1 MNKKRLAERVLGAVL
16 VCSFGF
22 ILYSA
27 FLDYEGE
34 QFVDRNT
41 RIPLQ
46 TSFNEPLDLPAPP
59 EPVASPE
66 TTAEEMFVP
75 QKEVDTESAMNASVL
90 EQGKPN
96 AWVIQVGSFSSLE
109 KADEISNQLM
119 AQDYRAY
126 HRAISANTGQLYR
139 VLIGP
144 YTNAEE
150 AIRHQRAVDSLLDI
164 STLLMKFEP

>member
-1 MNKKRLAERVLGAVL
+1 LNKKRLAERVLGAVL

-27 FLDYEGE
+27 FLDYQGE

-41 RIPLQ
+41 QIPLQ
-46 TSFNEPLDLPAPP
+46 TSFAEPLDLPAPP
-59 EPVASPE
+59 EPVPTPE
-66 TTAEEMFVP
+66 TTADKIFLPSE
-75 QKEVDTESAMNASVL
+75 EVDAESAIGAQVL
-90 EQGKPN
+90 EQGKPS
-96 AWVIQVGSFSSLE
+96 AWVIQVGSFSSVE
-109 KADEISNQLM
+109 KADEITDQLID
-119 AQDYRAY
+119 QDYRAY
-126 HRAISANTGQLYR
+126 NRAISSNSKSLYR

-150 AIRHQRAVDSLLDI
+150 AIRHQREVDSMLDI

>member
-75 QKEVDTESAMNASVL
+75 QEEVDAESAMNASVL

-96 AWVIQVGSFSSLE
+96 AWVIQVGSFSSL
-109 KADEISNQLM
+109 
-119 AQDYRAY
+119 
-126 HRAISANTGQLYR
+126 
-139 VLIGP
+139 
-144 YTNAEE
+144 
-150 AIRHQRAVDSLLDI
+150 
-164 STLLMKFEP
+164 

>member
-1 MNKKRLAERVLGAVL
+1 MNKKRLSERILGAVL

-41 RIPLQ
+41 QIPVQ
-46 TSFNEPLDLPAPP
+46 TTFVEPLDLPESP
-59 EPVASPE
+59 EPVPALN

-75 QKEVDTESAMNASVL
+75 REEVESQAVLEAPVL

-96 AWVIQVGSFSSLE
+96 AWIIQVGSFSSLE
-109 KADEISNQLM
+109 KADEIRDQLID
-119 AQDYRAY
+119 QDYRAY
-126 HRAISANTGQLYR
+126 HRVISASSGSLYR

-150 AIRHQRAVDSLLDI
+150 AVRHQRSVDTMLDI
-164 STLLMKFEP
+164 TTMLMKFEP

>member
-75 QKEVDTESAMNASVL
+75 QEEVDAESAMTASVL
-90 EQGKPN
+90 EQGKPKP
-96 AWVIQVGSFSSLE
+96 WVIKVGRYTSLE
-109 KADEISNQLM
+109 KAYEIRNQLM
-119 AQDYRAY
+119 SQDYRAY
-126 HRAISANTGQLYR
+126 HRA
-139 VLIGP
+139 
-144 YTNAEE
+144 
-150 AIRHQRAVDSLLDI
+150 
-164 STLLMKFEP
+164 

>member
-41 RIPLQ
+41 QIPVQ
-46 TSFNEPLDLPAPP
+46 TSFNEPLNLPPPP

-66 TTAEEMFVP
+66 TSAEEIFVP
-75 QKEVDTESAMNASVL
+75 QEEVDAESAVDAPVL
-90 EQGKPN
+90 EEGRPS
-96 AWVIQVGSFSSLE
+96 AWVIQVGSFSSVE
-109 KADEISNQLM
+109 KADEISNQLID
-119 AQDYRAY
+119 QDYRAY
-126 HRAISANTGQLYR
+126 HRTISANSGPLYR

-150 AIRHQRAVDSLLDI
+150 AIRHQRAVDSLLDL

>member
-41 RIPLQ
+41 RIPVQ
-46 TSFNEPLDLPAPP
+46 TSFNEPLDLPP
-59 EPVASPE
+59 EPVATPE
-66 TTAEEMFVP
+66 TTAREMFVP
-75 QKEVDTESAMNASVL
+75 QEEVAPESAVNASVL
-90 EQGKPN
+90 EEGEPN
-96 AWVIQVGSFSSLE
+96 AWVIQVGSFSSEE
-109 KADEISNQLM
+109 KADEISNQLI

-126 HRAISANTGQLYR
+126 HRAISANSGQLYR

-150 AIRHQRAVDSLLDI
+150 AIRHQRAVDSELDI

>member
-1 MNKKRLAERVLGAVL
+1 LNKKRLAERVLGAVL

-41 RIPLQ
+41 RIPVQ
-46 TSFNEPLDLPAPP
+46 TSSMEPLDLPDPP
-59 EPVASPE
+59 EPVASPDTSAAE
-66 TTAEEMFVP
+66 IFVPEEEASAEEALDAP
-75 QKEVDTESAMNASVL
+75 VL
-90 EQGKPN
+90 DQGEPN

-109 KADEISNQLM
+109 KADEVRDQLIG
-119 AQDYRAY
+119 QDYRAY
-126 HRAISANTGQLYR
+126 HRAISSNQDTLYR

-150 AIRHQRAVDSLLDI
+150 AVRHQRAVDTLLDI
-164 STLLMKFEP
+164 STMLMKFTP